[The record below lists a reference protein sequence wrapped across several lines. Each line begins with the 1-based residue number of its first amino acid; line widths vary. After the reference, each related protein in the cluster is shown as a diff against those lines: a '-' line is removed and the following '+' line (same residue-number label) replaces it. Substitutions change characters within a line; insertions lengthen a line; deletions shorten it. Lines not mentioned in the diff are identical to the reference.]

1 MCSAWWDCRLGCARL
16 QNHPRAPDSLTS
28 RFRKLYCEVPELPI
42 GMLKPVAL
50 GFWTGSGG
58 SRSMQGLRG
67 QRFRKGELSDQD
79 ARSLESYL
87 LRRDPVH
94 TDLLGAEPHRE
105 AGSGHVSH
113 STVTRCSEFWVFLPE
128 MSITPQKVPTGQH
141 TRPASSGSRFG
152 GGAPTGRDTAELFCP
167 EVWLERAHVL
177 NNTFPQMR
185 TSIRW
190 QRQPAPPP
198 GSGQDDTSVPAQG
211 TGSCPG
217 PRGPFVR
224 TAQPALTGSFLC
236 PAA

>member
-1 MCSAWWDCRLGCARL
+1 MCSAWWDCRLGRARL
-16 QNHPRAPDSLTS
+16 QNHPWAPDSLTS

-67 QRFRKGELSDQD
+67 QRFRKRELSDQD

-152 GGAPTGRDTAELFCP
+152 GGGLPPAGTQLSCFVQKSGWREPMC
-167 EVWLERAHVL
+167 
-177 NNTFPQMR
+177 
-185 TSIRW
+185 SIIHS
-190 QRQPAPPP
+190 PK
-198 GSGQDDTSVPAQG
+198 
-211 TGSCPG
+211 
-217 PRGPFVR
+217 
-224 TAQPALTGSFLC
+224 
-236 PAA
+236 